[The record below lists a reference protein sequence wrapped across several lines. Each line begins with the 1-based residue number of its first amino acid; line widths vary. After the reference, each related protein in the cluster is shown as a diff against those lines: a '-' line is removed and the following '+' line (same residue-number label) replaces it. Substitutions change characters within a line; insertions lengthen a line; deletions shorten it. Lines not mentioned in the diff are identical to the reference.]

1 LDFQKD
7 IRPQQRFDNFKKSY
21 QLLEKYSSLELTSE
35 IEKAGLIQF
44 FEITFDLALKVLK
57 DYLEAQGY
65 IVKSP
70 RESIKQAYQMEVIDD
85 GHVWI
90 EALSS
95 RNLTTHTYDEQFTE
109 NLFRIFNKCIF
120 HYSNPYMK
128 NSWRSINYVWVIRK
142 RHGLYIKGIETI

>member
-1 LDFQKD
+1 LDSQKNV
-7 IRPQQRFDNFKKSY
+7 RWRQRFDNFKKSY

-44 FEITFDLALKVLK
+44 FEITFELAWKVLK

-65 IVKSP
+65 MVKSP
-70 RESIKQAYQMEVIDD
+70 RETIKQAYQMEIIDD

-95 RNLTTHTYDEQFTE
+95 RNQTTHTYDEQFTE
-109 NLFRIFNKCIF
+109 KFVQEIQEVYFPLFK
-120 HYSNPYMK
+120 S
-128 NSWRSINYVWVIRK
+128 
-142 RHGLYIKGIETI
+142 LYEKLLEEY

>member
-1 LDFQKD
+1 MDFQKD

-21 QLLEKYSSLELTSE
+21 QLLEKYFSLELTSE

-70 RESIKQAYQMEVIDD
+70 RETIKQAYQMEIIDE
-85 GHVWI
+85 GHAWI

-109 NLFRIFNKCIF
+109 KFVQDIQQVYFPLFK
-120 HYSNPYMK
+120 S
-128 NSWRSINYVWVIRK
+128 
-142 RHGLYIKGIETI
+142 LYEKLLEEY

>member
-1 LDFQKD
+1 MDFQKD

-109 NLFRIFNKCIF
+109 KFVQDIQQVYFPLFK
-120 HYSNPYMK
+120 S
-128 NSWRSINYVWVIRK
+128 
-142 RHGLYIKGIETI
+142 LYEKLLEEY

>member
-1 LDFQKD
+1 MFDED
-7 IRPQQRFDNFKKSY
+7 SVDNFKKSY

-70 RESIKQAYQMEVIDD
+70 RETIKQAYQMEIIDE
-85 GHVWI
+85 GHAWI

-95 RNLTTHTYDEQFTE
+95 RNQTTHTYDEQFTE
-109 NLFRIFNKCIF
+109 KFVQDIQQVYFPLFK
-120 HYSNPYMK
+120 S
-128 NSWRSINYVWVIRK
+128 
-142 RHGLYIKGIETI
+142 LYEKLLEEY

>member
-1 LDFQKD
+1 MDFQKN

-70 RESIKQAYQMEVIDD
+70 RETIKQAYQME
-85 GHVWI
+85 
-90 EALSS
+90 
-95 RNLTTHTYDEQFTE
+95 
-109 NLFRIFNKCIF
+109 
-120 HYSNPYMK
+120 
-128 NSWRSINYVWVIRK
+128 
-142 RHGLYIKGIETI
+142 